1 MKILVVSRLFSG
13 FAKPLREGQWPPAG
27 APAIYKLLEGLADD
41 PEVELSVIFTAKDA
55 ETSERLGT
63 ERRKIAVPRLGIEAY
78 VLDYRQSSALR
89 EGWHTAVILSHILRA
104 KPDLVYFTNA
114 NLVVASIAARLRLAK
129 TVLRFMGLFPHEKR
143 VADGGG
149 RALVRWLYRAPFSL
163 ALCTEEG
170 SGGAVYLPRLL
181 RSGVPLEVILNG
193 VDKPERKTT
202 RAELLARYDLPEARP
217 VVLFVG
223 RLEFYK
229 GAREFADGML
239 DLLRKT
245 PDACTAVVV
254 GEGTFRT
261 DLEQI
266 SSLIEADGGIFRLIG
281 GIPHDEVLDWY
292 RFSDIYVSLNMH
304 GNLSNANLEA
314 IACGVCLILPE
325 SDPKSST
332 DVITDSLIPDD
343 AAIRLPRNDLPAAL
357 SRALRELLSSKA
369 RQEALRSALRQAAPA
384 IIRTWNARI
393 GYEIGRLK
401 ELSSGA

>member
-1 MKILVVSRLFSG
+1 MNILVVSRLFSS
-13 FAKPLREGQWPPAG
+13 FAKPLREGRWPPAG

-55 ETSERLGT
+55 ETGERLGT
-63 ERRKIAVPRLGIEAY
+63 ERHRVTVPRLGIEAR
-78 VLDYRQSSALR
+78 VLGYRQSSTLR
-89 EGWHTAVILSHILRA
+89 EVWHTAVILLYILRT

-114 NLVVASIAARLRLAK
+114 NFVVASIAARLRLAK

-181 RSGVPLEVILNG
+181 RSGVPLEVVLNG
-193 VDKPERKTT
+193 VDEPKRKTT
-202 RAELLARYDLPEARP
+202 RAELLARYDLPEAGP

-223 RLEFYK
+223 RLESYK
-229 GAREFADGML
+229 GARDYADGML
-239 DLLRKT
+239 EFFSKT
-245 PDACTAVVV
+245 PDACVAVVV
-254 GEGTFRT
+254 GEGALRS
-261 DLEQI
+261 DLEQVA
-266 SSLIEADGGIFRLIG
+266 SLIEADGGIFRLIG

-314 IACGVCLILPE
+314 IACGVCLVLPE
-325 SDPKSST
+325 SDPESST
-332 DVITDSLIPDD
+332 DVITDSLIPGD
-343 AAIRLPRNDLPAAL
+343 AAIRLPRNDLATAL
-357 SRALRELLSSKA
+357 SHVLHELLSSTA
-369 RQEALRSALRQAAPA
+369 RREALRNALRQAAPA
-384 IIRTWNARI
+384 IIRTWDARI

-401 ELSSGA
+401 ELSPGA